1 MADNKTAKPIYAS
14 QESLYEKAVQKMNAD
29 QVIVQ
34 HAYKIENYLIA
45 ASMFEEA
52 GDYLDAPLL
61 ARQCRE
67 LAGQAGEDEK
77 ELKYQRCI
85 RRLADEDPEMYP
97 KVLEELRSIAG
108 YKDTDKY
115 IKTCEDLLNR
125 MGKKKKRKHRII
137 FGILVLIAAGITAGC
152 VTGFFQYMLGIAYFK
167 TGSYT
172 NAQNTFRNLEGF
184 LSADEYAENSKWM
197 RLAGAGVD
205 DTVEFG
211 DFRWKVMHLE
221 DDVMTLM
228 AVDVTPDHLFY
239 EVPFNETGEDVT
251 WEDCT
256 LREWLNKEVYEEYF
270 SDDERELMLLQTSQP
285 SENEDYK
292 TTYTGKTED
301 YLTILSV
308 EEASGY
314 KDAIETMGLDF
325 WFRTPGHSMDT
336 VCYISAPTHTMHTY
350 GCPAD
355 QEGIAVR
362 PVILVDRSR
371 IMK

>member
-1 MADNKTAKPIYAS
+1 
-14 QESLYEKAVQKMNAD
+14 
-29 QVIVQ
+29 
-34 HAYKIENYLIA
+34 
-45 ASMFEEA
+45 
-52 GDYLDAPLL
+52 
-61 ARQCRE
+61 
-67 LAGQAGEDEK
+67 
-77 ELKYQRCI
+77 
-85 RRLADEDPEMYP
+85 
-97 KVLEELRSIAG
+97 
-108 YKDTDKY
+108 
-115 IKTCEDLLNR
+115 
-125 MGKKKKRKHRII
+125 
-137 FGILVLIAAGITAGC
+137 
-152 VTGFFQYMLGIAYFK
+152 
-167 TGSYT
+167 
-172 NAQNTFRNLEGF
+172 
-184 LSADEYAENSKWM
+184 
-197 RLAGAGVD
+197 
-205 DTVEFG
+205 
-211 DFRWKVMHLE
+211 MHLE

-251 WEDCT
+251 WEACT